1 MMYMLIY
8 FHLCLVLFQN
18 IFYLDVKDDEVNAMS
33 QNEQKKLLAKIR
45 NLKNQINSVFVGNEM
60 AVHSLLIGFLS
71 GMHVLIEDIPGVGKT
86 TLAKTLAKSAGLDF
100 ARIQF
105 TPDLLPGDIIG
116 MTVWSTEK
124 RDFIFKPGAIMH
136 QFILADEVNRA
147 SARTQS
153 SLLES
158 MQEHAVTVD
167 GKTYP
172 LPEPFFVIATQNPI
186 SFTGTFQLPEAQVD
200 RFGVSFSLGY
210 PPEKE
215 EEIILDRF
223 KEKDP
228 FLELEA
234 VIKPDDVMVMRER
247 VRRVF
252 VDDKI
257 KNFIVAIART
267 TRTSSKIR
275 LGMSPRASQHLLLAC
290 QIDAF
295 LAARDYVIPEDV
307 LNVVPVVIPHR
318 IILRAEARV
327 EDITAAKVVQ
337 ELVSGLNIPTGLS
350 R

>member
-1 MMYMLIY
+1 MVQSE
-8 FHLCLVLFQN
+8 H
-18 IFYLDVKDDEVNAMS
+18 
-33 QNEQKKLLAKIR
+33 KKLLEKIKT
-45 NLKNQINSVFVGNEM
+45 LKNQINSVFVGNEI
-60 AVHSLLIGFLS
+60 AIHSLLIGFLS
-71 GMHVLIEDIPGVGKT
+71 GLHVLIEDIPGVGKT
-86 TLAKTLAKSAGLDF
+86 TLAKTLAKSADLDF

-124 RDFIFKPGAIMH
+124 RDFIFKSGAIMH

-167 GKTYP
+167 GKTYA

-200 RFGVSFSLGY
+200 RFGVSFSIGY
-210 PPEKE
+210 PSESE
-215 EEIILDRF
+215 EETILSRF

-228 FLELEA
+228 LLKLKA
-234 VIKPDDVMVMRER
+234 VIEPQHVMAIRDS
-247 VRRVF
+247 VRKVL

-257 KNFIVAIART
+257 KNFIVAIARK

-275 LGMSPRASQHLLLAC
+275 LGMSPRAAQHLLLAC
-290 QIDAF
+290 QTEAF
-295 LAARDYVIPEDV
+295 LAARTYVIPEDV
-307 LNVVPVVIPHR
+307 LDVVPVVIPHR

-327 EDITAAKVVQ
+327 EDITEAKVIQ
-337 ELVSGLNIPTGLS
+337 ELIAGLQIPAGLTQ
-350 R
+350 

>member
-1 MMYMLIY
+1 MYMLIY

-124 RDFIFKPGAIMH
+124 RDFIFKSGAIMH

-228 FLELEA
+228 FLELEV
-234 VIKPDDVMVMRER
+234 VIKPDDVMVIIDR
-247 VRRVF
+247 VRRIF

-257 KNFIVAIART
+257 KNFIVTIART

-290 QIDAF
+290 QTEAF

>member
-1 MMYMLIY
+1 MAQSE
-8 FHLCLVLFQN
+8 H
-18 IFYLDVKDDEVNAMS
+18 
-33 QNEQKKLLAKIR
+33 KKLLEKIKT
-45 NLKNQINSVFVGNEM
+45 LKEQINSVFVGNEI
-60 AVHSLLIGFLS
+60 AIHSLLIGFLS
-71 GMHVLIEDIPGVGKT
+71 GLHVLIEDIPGVGKT

-167 GKTYP
+167 GKTYT

-200 RFGVSFSLGY
+200 RFGVCFSVGY
-210 PPEKE
+210 PSESE
-215 EEIILDRF
+215 EELILSRF

-228 FLELEA
+228 LLELKA
-234 VIKPDDVMVMRER
+234 VIEPKHVMIIRDG
-247 VRRVF
+247 VRKVF

-257 KNFIVAIART
+257 KSFIVAIARK
-267 TRTSSKIR
+267 TRTNSKIR
-275 LGMSPRASQHLLLAC
+275 LGMSPRAAQHLLLAC
-290 QIDAF
+290 QTEAF
-295 LAARDYVIPEDV
+295 LAARTYVIPEDV

-327 EDITAAKVVQ
+327 EDITAAKVIQ
-337 ELVSGLNIPTGLS
+337 ELIAGLAIPTGLS
-350 R
+350 Q